1 MLPFVLESGISG
13 EYLKANLQGIK
24 EPGQE
29 TGRNFAYQPCCLK
42 ALVFMVSPLFGLDT
56 GIPLALL
63 ESVISLFKNLIKPAP
78 IVLQT
83 ARERERE
90 RDRCLLYGTGE
101 MLAVHSAVMLKD
113 LLCVIPQQITR
124 AGSLIPNF
132 KLFPGLCVS

>member
-24 EPGQE
+24 EPGQG

-63 ESVISLFKNLIKPAP
+63 ESVISLFRNLIKPAP
-78 IVLQT
+78 IMLQT
-83 ARERERE
+83 AREGGGE
-90 RDRCLLYGTGE
+90 RCLLYGTGE
-101 MLAVHSAVMLKD
+101 MLAVPSAVMLKD